1 MRFQAV
7 WMIATREV
15 GDEAVPVA
23 VSVVTR
29 NSAGTAKIV
38 AGLWAG
44 LVGYLAGHIRNPLVG
59 RVLSATCRSRGP

>member
-1 MRFQAV
+1 
-7 WMIATREV
+7 MIATRKV

-23 VSVVTR
+23 VSVITR
-29 NSAGTAKIV
+29 NSPGTDKIV

-44 LVGYLAGHIRNPLVG
+44 RVGYLAGHIRSPLVG